1 MIDWYLGTMGFAYK
15 EWLGAFYP
23 QAMASRNYLSYYSE
37 RFEAVEIDSTFY
49 GTPRPS
55 TVERWT
61 AVTPPRFKFCPK
73 TPREITHELRLV
85 NASPPMTHFLD
96 TMRLLGDKLGAILI
110 QFPPDFAYEQ
120 LQTLTAFL
128 QTLPTNIR
136 FAVEFRDSSWE
147 RPETADL
154 LRNYNIAWAST
165 DYIYLEK
172 VVRQTADFLYLRFIG
187 PHGQFATKD
196 KELVDKTADLQ
207 HWHAQIQSYL
217 DQINT
222 VYGFFNNDYSGHSP
236 ATCNRFKKIAG
247 QETKEIRVLQQG
259 RLF

>member
-1 MIDWYLGTMGFAYK
+1 
-15 EWLGAFYP
+15 
-23 QAMASRNYLSYYSE
+23 
-37 RFEAVEIDSTFY
+37 
-49 GTPRPS
+49 
-55 TVERWT
+55 
-61 AVTPPRFKFCPK
+61 
-73 TPREITHELRLV
+73 
-85 NASPPMTHFLD
+85 
-96 TMRLLGDKLGAILI
+96 
-110 QFPPDFAYEQ
+110 
-120 LQTLTAFL
+120 
-128 QTLPTNIR
+128 
-136 FAVEFRDSSWE
+136 
-147 RPETADL
+147 
-154 LRNYNIAWAST
+154 
-165 DYIYLEK
+165 